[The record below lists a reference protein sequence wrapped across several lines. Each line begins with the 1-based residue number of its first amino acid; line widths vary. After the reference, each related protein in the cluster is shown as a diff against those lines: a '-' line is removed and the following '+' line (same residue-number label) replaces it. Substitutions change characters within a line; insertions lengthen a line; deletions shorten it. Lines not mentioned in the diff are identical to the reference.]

1 MSTRSP
7 LRRRSAVALLAAAG
21 LLLTPSVALADP
33 PALNRDPCTVLLGD
47 AAQWP
52 GSAGTGA
59 DTVRLV
65 SDAYVTYLSLRPEC
79 RAAGA

>member
-7 LRRRSAVALLAAAG
+7 LRRRSAVVLLAAGG
-21 LLLTPSVALADP
+21 LLLAPSVALADP
-33 PALNRDPCTVLLGD
+33 PALNRDPCAVVLSQ

-52 GSAGTGA
+52 GSAGSGA

-65 SDAYVTYLSLRPEC
+65 SDAYVTYLSLQPEC
-79 RAAGA
+79 RPTGA

>member
-7 LRRRSAVALLAAAG
+7 LRRRSAVALLATGA
-21 LLLTPSVALADP
+21 LLLAPSAALADP
-33 PALNRDPCTVLLGD
+33 PALNRDPCAVLLGD

-52 GSAGTGA
+52 GSMGSGA

-65 SDAYVTYLSLRPEC
+65 SDAYVTYLTRQPEC
-79 RAAGA
+79 RATGA